1 MTPAPLGSDRD
12 DDAPPADAGI
22 RAPRWLR
29 PAILA
34 SPLVFLIHD
43 LEEYVA
49 QRPWLE
55 ASGALVPEMIRARIP
70 SLETYAWAFAVLFVI
85 QLAAALAAA
94 RPSPGRGITLLFALL
109 VMGRLANA
117 ITHGVQA
124 LLLGG
129 YVPGLGT
136 GLAVVAPFAV
146 LLTRGMLRRGWIR
159 RRWLLPLLVAGFLVQ
174 LLAIAGS
181 LALASLLA

>member
-1 MTPAPLGSDRD
+1 MGSDVACD
-12 DDAPPADAGI
+12 GVPTDGGA

-34 SPLVFLIHD
+34 SPLVFLVHD
-43 LEEYVA
+43 LEEYVT

-55 ASGALVPEMIRARIP
+55 AAGELIPELIRARIP
-70 SLETYAWAFAVLFVI
+70 SLETYAWAFAALFVI

-94 RPSPGRGITLLFALL
+94 RPSPGRGVTVLFAVL

-129 YVPGLGT
+129 YVPGLVT
-136 GLAVVAPFAV
+136 GVGVVAPFAV
-146 LLTRGMLRRGWIR
+146 LLTRGLLSRGWVR
-159 RRWLLPLLVAGFLVQ
+159 RSWLLPLLVAGFLVQ
-174 LLAIAGS
+174 AVAIAGS
-181 LALASLLA
+181 LAVASHLV